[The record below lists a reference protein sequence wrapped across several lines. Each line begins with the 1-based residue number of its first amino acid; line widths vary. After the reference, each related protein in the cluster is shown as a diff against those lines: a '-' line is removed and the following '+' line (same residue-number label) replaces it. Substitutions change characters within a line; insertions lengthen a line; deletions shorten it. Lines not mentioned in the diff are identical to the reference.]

1 MKFPPASLPVGAIG
15 DLPYCLL
22 PPWRDTGR
30 AMPPGQLVTSPLE
43 SECASVHLF
52 HLEKP
57 ADCFLEGVNVSKIH
71 LHDGFSDPLLWE
83 EQNRDSSE
91 DRIDLTSAPDFLGH
105 VKKSSV
111 KTSPVAVVIDSL
123 TPYLLHCPG
132 YVICRALH
140 RLLRARL
147 DSDGVEVSLVVAGFH
162 GDLHDDSTAAALRH
176 MATTWVQLQEGAE
189 SPTRSR
195 EGAESPTQDRAC
207 YYGNCEVLHR
217 RKSGKVIRQ
226 DEEYHISA
234 QWSLTSRVQKATV
247 RPPAQPDQESQ
258 VDPTANL
265 TFNLRLTDTEKE
277 ARSRVVLPYMHHQ
290 RKKAPD
296 QPAATPGGQIFYQP
310 DDVDDFDEE
319 DPDNDLDF

>member
-1 MKFPPASLPVGAIG
+1 MLQQVLEGTETSSLVVIEDCVEHDGRPVFH
-15 DLPYCLL
+15 CFC
-22 PPWRDTGR
+22 
-30 AMPPGQLVTSPLE
+30 
-43 SECASVHLF
+43 SELAKRCASVHLF

-57 ADCFLEGVNVSKIH
+57 ADCFLEGANVSKIH

-105 VKKSSV
+105 VKKLSV

-147 DSDGVEVSLVVAGFH
+147 DSDGVEIALVVAGFH
-162 GDLHDDSTAAALRH
+162 GDLHDDSTAVALRH

-207 YYGNCEVLHR
+207 FHGTCEVLHR

-234 QWSLTSRVQKATV
+234 QWSLTSRVQKAPV
-247 RPPAQPDQESQ
+247 RPAAQPDQESQ

-296 QPAATPGGQIFYQP
+296 KPAATPGGQIFYQP

-319 DPDNDLDF
+319 DPDDDLDF